1 MARAGDPGAADPAAA
16 AHPGAIRGAIDDYLA
31 QLRDVRQA
39 SEHTLRAYRHDLDD
53 LASWLAVEAAD
64 VLTVEQ
70 LEARSLR
77 SFIVDRAAA
86 GGSAA
91 TNARRVAAVRAFGRW
106 LAESERLTGNP
117 AAALRGP
124 RRGRKLPHWLER
136 DEVDALL
143 AAPAG
148 DDQRARRDRA
158 ILELLYSTGMRV
170 GELVALTDE
179 RIDLFGGVVVVR
191 GKGRKER
198 LAPVGGPA
206 VRALE
211 AYVLGRDA
219 AHGRQKRRSTFLSLR
234 GRPLADRDIRRILL
248 RAIRIAGLSTRTTP
262 HTLRHTF
269 ATHLLKAGADIRA
282 VQELLGHASLNTTQ
296 IYTHLTLDALRA
308 VYAKAHPRA

>member
-1 MARAGDPGAADPAAA
+1 MARTADLSAARAAPDGIA
-16 AHPGAIRGAIDDYLA
+16 NAIDAYLA
-31 QLRDVRQA
+31 HLRDVRQ
-39 SEHTLRAYRHDLDD
+39 SSSHTLRAYRHELDD
-53 LASWLAVEAAD
+53 LVAWLAVEAAD
-64 VLTVEQ
+64 IVTVDQ

-86 GGSAA
+86 GGSPA
-91 TNARRVAAVRAFGRW
+91 TSARRVAAVRAFGRW
-106 LAESERLTGNP
+106 LAESERLSGNP

-136 DEVDALL
+136 EEIDALL
-143 AAPAG
+143 AAPTG

-170 GELVALTDE
+170 GELVSLTDE

-198 LAPVGGPA
+198 LAPVGAPA
-206 VRALE
+206 ARAVE
-211 AYVLGRDA
+211 AYQLTRDA
-219 AHGRQKRRSTFLSLR
+219 AHGRARGRGTFLSLR

-248 RAIRIAGLSTRTTP
+248 RAIQVAGLSTRTTP

-269 ATHLLKAGADIRA
+269 ATHLLRAGADIRA